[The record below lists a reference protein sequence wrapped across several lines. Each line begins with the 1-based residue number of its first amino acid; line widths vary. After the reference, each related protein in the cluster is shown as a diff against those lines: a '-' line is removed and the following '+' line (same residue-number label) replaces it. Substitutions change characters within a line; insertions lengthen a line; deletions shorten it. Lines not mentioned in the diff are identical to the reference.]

1 VYWRFLADHG
11 KIETCVNGLAE
22 QIKQAPADADL
33 VLEFL
38 RARWYLHRDEHQSD
52 TWLAETCRF
61 EHAVHNYGVG
71 RWVGSESPEAAIRF
85 YDRSLACPVT
95 EFDRQHFN
103 EFASCSRHIPPEE
116 VETHLRS
123 WTKAHLAEACLKA
136 KQLDRAQR
144 LVEELTGKKD
154 GTLEDLG
161 ALRLAGQ
168 VQQASGKR
176 VVEGR
181 IKKAEEECKDSGGY
195 WLSRVEYY
203 SGRHDLHQVEQAYQA
218 ALKLPPDRADSRRHD
233 VMWDYGWFLIHQNRL
248 LEVARLWRDEAER
261 LGPKAPDTDGWL
273 HGLLT
278 VEYQGGPRVK
288 WDDPLFWQW
297 LAARREVDIS
307 SCPDELLGRAA
318 DMSGPS
324 EEFEKKAR
332 AVAAGPCP
340 VVLRFRLGEILHNR
354 ANNRANDPNTLAG
367 RTRNKTHEGLR
378 MMADAY
384 DRWPNRAY
392 PDKRTVGPRLL
403 QAYLAEGE
411 AADAEK
417 LLETLL
423 REEPSFG
430 EDPQWLAGFAVA
442 AAKGRALD
450 LAMRLWRAKA
460 NLDLTDQ
467 RGLEELAANGAAS
480 RLRDFY
486 SALAKQDPGN
496 AFVAMARNK
505 LATP

>member
-1 VYWRFLADHG
+1 M
-11 KIETCVNGLAE
+11 
-22 QIKQAPADADL
+22 
-33 VLEFL
+33 
-38 RARWYLHRDEHQSD
+38 
-52 TWLAETCRF
+52 
-61 EHAVHNYGVG
+61 
-71 RWVGSESPEAAIRF
+71 
-85 YDRSLACPVT
+85 
-95 EFDRQHFN
+95 
-103 EFASCSRHIPPEE
+103 
-116 VETHLRS
+116 
-123 WTKAHLAEACLKA
+123 
-136 KQLDRAQR
+136 DRAQR

-161 ALRLAGQ
+161 VLRLAGQ

-181 IKKAEEECKDSGGY
+181 IKKAEEERKDSGGY
-195 WLSRVEYY
+195 WLSRAEYY

-233 VMWDYGWFLIHQNRL
+233 VMWAYGWFFIHQNRL
-248 LEVARLWRDEAER
+248 LEAARLWRDEAER
-261 LGPKAPDTDGWL
+261 IGPKPPDTCTWL

-278 VEYQGGPRVK
+278 VEYQGGPRVR

-297 LAARREVDIS
+297 LAARREVGLS
-307 SCPDELLGRAA
+307 SWADELLERAA
-318 DMSGPS
+318 SQSGPS

-332 AVAAGPCP
+332 RVAAGPCP

-354 ANNRANDPNTLAG
+354 GNDPNTLAG
-367 RTRNKTHEGLR
+367 RTRSKTHEGLR
-378 MMADAY
+378 MMAEAY
-384 DRWPNRAY
+384 DRWPNEAY
-392 PDKRTVGPRLL
+392 PEKRTVGPRLL

-423 REEPSFG
+423 REEPFLG
-430 EDPQWLAGFAVA
+430 EDPEWLAGFAVA

-480 RLRDFY
+480 RLREFY
-486 SALAKQDPGN
+486 SALAKQAPGN
-496 AFVAMARNK
+496 AFVAIALNK
-505 LATP
+505 LAMP